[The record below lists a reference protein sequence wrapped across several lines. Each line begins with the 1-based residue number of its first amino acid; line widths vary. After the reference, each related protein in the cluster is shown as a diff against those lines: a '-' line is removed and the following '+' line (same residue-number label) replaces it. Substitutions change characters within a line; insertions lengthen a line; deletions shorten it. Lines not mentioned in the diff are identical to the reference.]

1 MNANACLWVME
12 YRMWN
17 MFRGVGSHVFISGH
31 LKFKVPLRH
40 IEKGHID
47 YVDLVL
53 WQESGL
59 ECLA

>member
-1 MNANACLWVME
+1 MNDNACLWVME

-17 MFRGVGSHVFISGH
+17 MFRGLGCHVFSSGH
-31 LKFKVPLRH
+31 LEFKVLLRH

-47 YVDLVL
+47 YVDLAL